1 MKAVTLPKA
10 QYLSRQGSGFVVFR
24 PHSSY
29 SAALVISEQSSAQAS
44 RQTSLTFLEA
54 PYILMALGPKRP
66 YLLWLGGPSSIM
78 VVYMEPL
85 GF

>member
-29 SAALVISEQSSAQAS
+29 SAAS
-44 RQTSLTFLEA
+44 RYLRTKLSTSKQTSLTFLEGSI
-54 PYILMALGPKRP
+54 YTNGIRSQKTILIMALGT
-66 YLLWLGGPSSIM
+66 
-78 VVYMEPL
+78 
-85 GF
+85 